1 MNINHFRFV
10 FIIGLTLFCL
20 GCTNLKETSSD
31 QGYIYHVVV
40 AWLKQPGK
48 EGDQQALIDG
58 TKSLGQI
65 PGVVAVSAGRT
76 FPSDRNVV
84 DDSFDIA
91 LTIVL
96 KDQQALA
103 TYQNHPIHNR
113 VKKEVLKPLVARYL
127 VYNYVD

>member
-1 MNINHFRFV
+1 MKKNHLKSL
-10 FIIGLTLFCL
+10 FIICLTLCCL
-20 GCTNLKETSSD
+20 GCSNLTGSSSEK
-31 QGYIYHVVV
+31 GYIYHVVI
-40 AWLKQPGK
+40 AWLKDPGATD
-48 EGDQQALIDG
+48 GQQALIDG
-58 TKSLGQI
+58 TKSLKES
-65 PGVVAVSAGRT
+65 PGVVAISAGRT

-84 DDSFDIA
+84 DDSFDVA